1 MVDGDDMNKEVKK
14 QFILSII
21 LLALLVTTL
30 FFWYPNFVFH
40 TYVETLDYQYCLSG
54 SNDEFMIDGYEI
66 YQDGKTQGYGHAR
79 MTSLKSQV
87 LKKGDNLT
95 LTLLLSDESQLT
107 QSVTVENDND
117 IIMMPEQETDQVLQ
131 EEDIQK
137 AQLQIEIERNQKQVY
152 SQSVD
157 MENQDMVT
165 YTGANKDYSLT
176 NVYVTSS
183 WLKTGVFSSKN
194 EDIAKEYPYMI
205 VDYLYLKDQNGSE
218 DINDY
223 ERFVYMKGKTEDFL
237 TNQMKNIG
245 YYDGEESL
253 LDMNLCCVITL
264 MKDENDSQPYT
275 FMLPLNPVQK
285 GE

>member
-14 QFILSII
+14 QLILSFV
-21 LLALLVTTL
+21 LLALLMTTL

-54 SNDEFMIDGYEI
+54 ANDELAIDGYEI

-79 MTSLKSQV
+79 MISLKPDFFQ
-87 LKKGDNLT
+87 KGDDIT
-95 LTLLLSDESQLT
+95 LTLVLSDDVQLA
-107 QSVTVENDND
+107 QSMTVENDHD
-117 IIMMPEQETDQVLQ
+117 VIIMQEQKTDQILQ
-131 EEDIQK
+131 EDDIQK
-137 AQLQIEIERNQKQVY
+137 AQLQVEIVRDQKEIY
-152 SQSVD
+152 SQSIT
-157 MENQDMVT
+157 MKNQDMLT

-183 WLKTGVFSSKN
+183 WLKTGIFSSKN

-205 VDYLYLKDQNGSE
+205 VDYLYLKDQDGSE

-223 ERFVYMKGKTEDFL
+223 ERFVYMNGKTEDFL

-264 MKDENDSQPYT
+264 MKEENDTNPYT

>member
-14 QFILSII
+14 QLILSFV
-21 LLALLVTTL
+21 LLALLMTTL

-54 SNDEFMIDGYEI
+54 TNDELAIDGYEI

-79 MTSLKSQV
+79 MISLKPDFFQ
-87 LKKGDNLT
+87 KGDDIT
-95 LTLLLSDESQLT
+95 LTLVLSDDVQLT
-107 QSVTVENDND
+107 QSMTVENDHD
-117 IIMMPEQETDQVLQ
+117 VIIMQEQKTDQILQ
-131 EEDIQK
+131 EDDIQK
-137 AQLQIEIERNQKQVY
+137 AQLQVEIVRNQKEIY
-152 SQSVD
+152 SQSIT
-157 MENQDMVT
+157 MKNQDMLT

-183 WLKTGVFSSKN
+183 WLKTGIFSSKN
-194 EDIAKEYPYMI
+194 KDIAKEYPYMI
-205 VDYLYLKDQNGSE
+205 VDYLYLKDQDGSE

-223 ERFVYMKGKTEDFL
+223 ERFVYMNGKTEDFL

-264 MKDENDSQPYT
+264 MKEENDTNPYT
-275 FMLPLNPVQK
+275 FILPLNPVQK

>member
-14 QFILSII
+14 QLILSFV
-21 LLALLVTTL
+21 LLALLMTTL

-54 SNDEFMIDGYEI
+54 TNDELAIDGYEI

-79 MTSLKSQV
+79 MISLKPDFFQ
-87 LKKGDNLT
+87 KGDDIT
-95 LTLLLSDESQLT
+95 LTLVLSDDVQLA
-107 QSVTVENDND
+107 QSMTVENDHD
-117 IIMMPEQETDQVLQ
+117 VIIMQEQKTDQILQ
-131 EEDIQK
+131 EDDIQK
-137 AQLQIEIERNQKQVY
+137 AQLQVEIVRDQKEIY
-152 SQSVD
+152 SQSIT
-157 MENQDMVT
+157 MKNQDMLT

-183 WLKTGVFSSKN
+183 WLKTGIFSSKN

-205 VDYLYLKDQNGSE
+205 VDYLYLKDQDGSE
-218 DINDY
+218 DINDN
-223 ERFVYMKGKTEDFL
+223 ERFVYMNGKTEDFL

-264 MKDENDSQPYT
+264 MKEENDTNPYT
-275 FMLPLNPVQK
+275 FILPLNPVQK

>member
-14 QFILSII
+14 QLILSFV
-21 LLALLVTTL
+21 LLALLMTTL
-30 FFWYPNFVFH
+30 VFWYPNFVFH

-54 SNDEFMIDGYEI
+54 TNDELAIDGYEI

-79 MTSLKSQV
+79 MISLKPDFFQ
-87 LKKGDNLT
+87 KGDDIT
-95 LTLLLSDESQLT
+95 LTLVLSDDVQLT
-107 QSVTVENDND
+107 QSMTVENDHD
-117 IIMMPEQETDQVLQ
+117 VIIMQEQKTDQILQ
-131 EEDIQK
+131 EDDIQK
-137 AQLQIEIERNQKQVY
+137 AQLQVEIVRNQKEIY
-152 SQSVD
+152 SQSIT
-157 MENQDMVT
+157 MKNQDMLT

-183 WLKTGVFSSKN
+183 WLKTGIFSSKN
-194 EDIAKEYPYMI
+194 KDIAKEYPYMI
-205 VDYLYLKDQNGSE
+205 VDYLYLKDQDGSE

-223 ERFVYMKGKTEDFL
+223 ERFVYMNGKTEDFL

-264 MKDENDSQPYT
+264 MKEENDTNPYT

>member
-14 QFILSII
+14 QLILSFV
-21 LLALLVTTL
+21 LLALLMTTL

-54 SNDEFMIDGYEI
+54 TNDELAIDGYEI

-79 MTSLKSQV
+79 MISLKPDFFQ
-87 LKKGDNLT
+87 KGDDIT
-95 LTLLLSDESQLT
+95 LTLVLSDDVQLT
-107 QSVTVENDND
+107 QSMTVENDHD
-117 IIMMPEQETDQVLQ
+117 VIIMQEQKTDQILQ
-131 EEDIQK
+131 EDDIQK
-137 AQLQIEIERNQKQVY
+137 AQLQVEIVRDQKEIY
-152 SQSVD
+152 SQSIT
-157 MENQDMVT
+157 MKNQDMLT

-183 WLKTGVFSSKN
+183 WLKTGIFSSKN
-194 EDIAKEYPYMI
+194 KDIAKEYPYMI
-205 VDYLYLKDQNGSE
+205 VDYLYLKDQDGSE

-223 ERFVYMKGKTEDFL
+223 ERFVYMNGKTEDFL

-264 MKDENDSQPYT
+264 MKEENDTNPYT
-275 FMLPLNPVQK
+275 FILPLNPVQK

>member
-14 QFILSII
+14 QLILSFV
-21 LLALLVTTL
+21 LLALLMTTL

-54 SNDEFMIDGYEI
+54 TNDELAIDGYEI

-79 MTSLKSQV
+79 MISLKPDFFQ
-87 LKKGDNLT
+87 KGDDIT
-95 LTLLLSDESQLT
+95 LTLVLSDDVQLT
-107 QSVTVENDND
+107 QSMTVENDHD
-117 IIMMPEQETDQVLQ
+117 VIIMQEQKTDQILQ
-131 EEDIQK
+131 EDDVQK
-137 AQLQIEIERNQKQVY
+137 AQLQVEIVRNQKEIY
-152 SQSVD
+152 SQSIT
-157 MENQDMVT
+157 MKNQDMLT

-183 WLKTGVFSSKN
+183 WLKTGIFSSKN
-194 EDIAKEYPYMI
+194 KDIAKEYPYMI
-205 VDYLYLKDQNGSE
+205 VDYLYLKDQDGSE

-223 ERFVYMKGKTEDFL
+223 ERFVYMNGKTEDFL

-264 MKDENDSQPYT
+264 MKEENDTNPYT
-275 FMLPLNPVQK
+275 FILPLNPVQK

>member
-14 QFILSII
+14 QLILSFV
-21 LLALLVTTL
+21 LLALLMTTL
-30 FFWYPNFVFH
+30 VFWYPNFVFH

-54 SNDEFMIDGYEI
+54 TNDELAIDGYEI

-79 MTSLKSQV
+79 MISLKPDFFQ
-87 LKKGDNLT
+87 KGDDIT
-95 LTLLLSDESQLT
+95 LTLVLSDDVQLT
-107 QSVTVENDND
+107 QSMTVENDHD
-117 IIMMPEQETDQVLQ
+117 VIIMQEQKTDQILQ
-131 EEDIQK
+131 EDDIQK
-137 AQLQIEIERNQKQVY
+137 AQLQVEIVRDQKEIY
-152 SQSVD
+152 SQSIT
-157 MENQDMVT
+157 MKNQDMLT

-183 WLKTGVFSSKN
+183 WLKTGIFSSKN

-205 VDYLYLKDQNGSE
+205 VDYLYLKDQDGSE

-223 ERFVYMKGKTEDFL
+223 ERFVYMNGKTEDFL

-264 MKDENDSQPYT
+264 MKEENDTNPYT
-275 FMLPLNPVQK
+275 FILPLNPVQK

>member
-14 QFILSII
+14 QLILSFV
-21 LLALLVTTL
+21 LLALLMTTL

-54 SNDEFMIDGYEI
+54 TNDELAIDGYEI

-79 MTSLKSQV
+79 MISLKPDFFQ
-87 LKKGDNLT
+87 KGDDIT
-95 LTLLLSDESQLT
+95 LTLVLSDDVQLA
-107 QSVTVENDND
+107 QSMTVENDHD
-117 IIMMPEQETDQVLQ
+117 VIIMQEQKTDQILQ
-131 EEDIQK
+131 EDDIQK
-137 AQLQIEIERNQKQVY
+137 AQLQVEIVRDQKEIY
-152 SQSVD
+152 SQSIT
-157 MENQDMVT
+157 MKNQDMLT

-183 WLKTGVFSSKN
+183 WLKTGIFSSKN

-205 VDYLYLKDQNGSE
+205 VDYLYLKDQDGSE

-223 ERFVYMKGKTEDFL
+223 ERFVYMNGKTEDFL

-264 MKDENDSQPYT
+264 MKEENDTNPYT
-275 FMLPLNPVQK
+275 FILPLNPVQK

>member
-14 QFILSII
+14 QLILSFV
-21 LLALLVTTL
+21 LLALLMTTL

-54 SNDEFMIDGYEI
+54 TNDELAIDGYEI

-79 MTSLKSQV
+79 MISLKPDFFQ
-87 LKKGDNLT
+87 KGDDIT
-95 LTLLLSDESQLT
+95 LTLVLSDDVQLT
-107 QSVTVENDND
+107 QSMTVENDHD
-117 IIMMPEQETDQVLQ
+117 VIIMQEQKTDQILQ
-131 EEDIQK
+131 EDDIQK
-137 AQLQIEIERNQKQVY
+137 AQLQVEIVRDQKEIY
-152 SQSVD
+152 SQSIT
-157 MENQDMVT
+157 MKNQDMLT

-183 WLKTGVFSSKN
+183 WLKTGIFSSKN

-205 VDYLYLKDQNGSE
+205 VDYLYLKDQDGSE

-223 ERFVYMKGKTEDFL
+223 ERFVYMNGKTEDFL

-264 MKDENDSQPYT
+264 MKEENDTNPYT
-275 FMLPLNPVQK
+275 FILPLNPVQK